1 VRRRDKARAEI
12 ALDRL
17 GDVVPLENLLTFIAF
32 SLVIIAIPGPS
43 VMFAISR
50 AFVLGKK
57 GAVLTAV
64 GNGLGVLV
72 QALAISIGLGVLI
85 QGNTLVI
92 HIIRYLGAAFLIYL
106 GVQSIRHRRDGI
118 EINAELTKQHTRHII
133 RESFLV
139 GLSNPKTIV
148 FFPAVF
154 PQFVANTG
162 VPVVWQMVTLSFI
175 FVAFGITGDSI
186 YAVAAGAAREWFAQ
200 SPERVAMIRLI
211 GGVLITGLGVITAV
225 MPS

>member
-1 VRRRDKARAEI
+1 MI
-12 ALDRL
+12 
-17 GDVVPLENLLTFIAF
+17 PLENLLTFIAF

-92 HIIRYLGAAFLIYL
+92 HIIRYAGAAFLMYL
-106 GVQSIRHRRDGI
+106 GIQSIRHRREGI
-118 EINAELTKQHTRHII
+118 DIAPELTKEHARHIL
-133 RESFLV
+133 RESFVV
-139 GLSNPKTIV
+139 GLSNPKTVV

-154 PQFVANTG
+154 PQFVIESS

-186 YAVAAGAAREWFAQ
+186 YAVAAGAARDWFAR
-200 SPERVAMIRLI
+200 SPDRVAMIRLI
-211 GGVLITGLGVITAV
+211 GGVLITGLGVVTAI